1 MKNKCAGFAI
11 SKKVRCETLLV
22 LFANLRTS
30 KKSLSVTL
38 FTVEL
43 EQKGVKPDVTQ
54 LEFFTFLHVA
64 DASIKH
70 AVSEC
75 EHLVSVASGVLLFH
89 VRKLVTSMVPVDHH
103 SPLAHSFGKTSQQ
116 GLSFRLDRARH
127 QLGCCHGK
135 AMCCNHKERENE
147 FRCCAAVCLCVS
159 VRACVR
165 HLCDVFMT
173 RHSLVAAG
181 GGCGGGGGG
190 ATVLWLCP
198 AVWGLP
204 HLCLWAQTGPR
215 LQAERWCENSGV

>member
-103 SPLAHSFGKTSQQ
+103 SPLAHSSGKTSQQ

-127 QLGCCHGK
+127 QLGCCRDK
-135 AMCCNHKERENE
+135 AMRCNHKNVRMN
-147 FRCCAAVCLCVS
+147 FVAVQQCVCVCF
-159 VRACVR
+159 VRACV
-165 HLCDVFMT
+165 
-173 RHSLVAAG
+173 
-181 GGCGGGGGG
+181 
-190 ATVLWLCP
+190 
-198 AVWGLP
+198 
-204 HLCLWAQTGPR
+204 
-215 LQAERWCENSGV
+215 

>member
-116 GLSFRLDRARH
+116 GLSFRLDRARRISWDV
-127 QLGCCHGK
+127 
-135 AMCCNHKERENE
+135 AMAKQ
-147 FRCCAAVCLCVS
+147 CAAITRNVRMNFVAVQQCVCVCQ
-159 VRACVR
+159 CVR
-165 HLCDVFMT
+165 V
-173 RHSLVAAG
+173 
-181 GGCGGGGGG
+181 
-190 ATVLWLCP
+190 
-198 AVWGLP
+198 
-204 HLCLWAQTGPR
+204 
-215 LQAERWCENSGV
+215 